1 MKCPLKIGVQ
11 EYSFHLSKK
20 PFKDLKTN
28 TQSMSRQRTR
38 RQTRAPIRSA
48 RRAINKQLVNTNIN
62 TIVAAQQSTTL
73 ETFTFPVTLTGL
85 RWDINVLR
93 SAGTAG
99 NLSRLVWAIIML
111 PDSQT
116 ASTISLTNAGS
127 VYQPEQHVLAYGTF
141 LSDGVSAAGAA
152 AHSRSFNGSSKT
164 MRKLQ
169 SGDKLELITF
179 GTATEAHELFG
190 TIQWFEKT

>member
-1 MKCPLKIGVQ
+1 MA
-11 EYSFHLSKK
+11 
-20 PFKDLKTN
+20 
-28 TQSMSRQRTR
+28 SRRRQ
-38 RQTRAPIRSA
+38 RQTRVPIRSA
-48 RRAINKQLVNTNIN
+48 RRAINKQLVNTNIS
-62 TIVAAQQSTTL
+62 TIVAAQQATTL

-85 RWDINVLR
+85 RWDLTILR
-93 SAGTAG
+93 TAATAG
-99 NLSRLVWAIIML
+99 VISRIVWAIIML

-127 VYQPEQHVLAYGTF
+127 MYQPEQHVLAYGTF
-141 LSDGVSAAGAA
+141 ISDGVSAAGAA
-152 AHSRSFNGSSKT
+152 AHIRSFNGSSKT

-179 GTATEAHELFG
+179 GTATEEHELFG